1 MEAQIEQRASVQS
14 PSGAAGASGA
24 RFAATGKAPPH
35 VGRRRWGVVALL
47 FAATAINYI
56 DRQMIG
62 VLKPTLAADFHWSES
77 DFAGIVFWFQVAYAI
92 GYLSFGKVVD
102 ALGARLGYTV
112 AIVIWTVSHMA
123 HGFATGLVSF
133 AVARFGLGLGESGN
147 FPAGIRAVTDWFPQR
162 ERALAIGVFNAGANV
177 GAIITPLLV
186 PLLVL
191 WFDWR
196 MAFFVTGFFGV
207 AWLAAWWLLYR
218 HPREHARV
226 GEAELAWIVQ
236 DPADPVE
243 PIGWARLLVVKE
255 TWAYALGKFL
265 VDPIWWFFLF
275 WLPGYLFSRYDLDLK
290 TFGLPLAAIY
300 LISDLGSIA
309 GGWLSS
315 RLIRAGR
322 TPNLARKITMLIC
335 AVCVTPIWFVQG
347 VDDMWAAVGIIGLA
361 TAAHQAFSANLYTL
375 PSDVFPRGAVGSVV
389 GIGGTVGAF
398 GGMGMALFAG
408 YILDATH
415 SYHVLF
421 AICASA
427 YLVALAVIHLL
438 SPRLAPVCIE
448 NVCIEKQAA

>member
-226 GEAELAWIVQ
+226 GEAELAWIAQ

-275 WLPGYLFSRYDLDLK
+275 WLPGYLFTRYDLDLK

-347 VDDMWAAVGIIGLA
+347 VDSMWAAVGIIGLA

-448 NVCIEKQAA
+448 KQAA

>member
-56 DRQMIG
+56 DRQMSG
-62 VLKPTLAADFHWSES
+62 VPKPTLAADFHWSES

-226 GEAELAWIVQ
+226 GEAELAWIAQ

-347 VDDMWAAVGIIGLA
+347 VESMWAAVGIIGLA